1 MIATIILNLSL
12 LIGGL
17 SFFPDN
23 SASAAPPQEVC
34 RLRGS
39 VFVTDN
45 PQRAHYYVYVVDYES
60 AADLNV
66 YAEEN
71 KLFADQPGLWFYTE
85 TEAFADFN
93 VYFTDNRGMA
103 DFTIYYTDVASFA
116 GCRR

>member
-1 MIATIILNLSL
+1 MFTTTILYLGL
-12 LIGGL
+12 LLGGL
-17 SFFPDN
+17 SFISDN
-23 SASAAPPQEVC
+23 SASATPPQEVC

-39 VFVTDN
+39 VYVTDD
-45 PQRAHYYVYVVDYES
+45 PQRAHYYVFVVDYES
-60 AADLNV
+60 AADLSV

-71 KLFADQPGLWFYTE
+71 KLFADQPGLWFYTDK
-85 TEAFADFN
+85 EAFADFN